1 MRDSPTTAGEARHAT
16 ESWRPP
22 KLTAAICT
30 WNRCESLR
38 KTLEGFT
45 QLRIPAD
52 TEWELLVVNNNSTD
66 GTDDVIRAFSDRLPI
81 RGVFEPTPGQSNA
94 RNRVV
99 AEANG
104 DYILWTDDD
113 VTVSPDW
120 LVAYAEAFKAR
131 PDGALFGGP
140 IEPAFDGTPPPWLT
154 QIYPVIAGVYAARD
168 FGQEPVEFR
177 APYDIPWGA
186 NYVTRAREQAR
197 HPYDPD
203 LGYRPGRLIS
213 WEETEVILAMLA
225 EGIRGWWVP
234 RASVRHH
241 IPRTRQTTKYLRNHF
256 YNRGR
261 YFALRRHQPY
271 RRLFF
276 GRPPWLL
283 KRAAAAELKYRVHRV
298 LSAPDVWVEHLI
310 TSSES
315 WGTLRDFTP
324 RGALE
329 DRPHGG
335 ASR

>member
-1 MRDSPTTAGEARHAT
+1 MQDRLTGSSDAKEPK
-16 ESWRPP
+16 ESRRAL

-38 KTLEGFT
+38 KTLEGFAR
-45 QLRIPAD
+45 LKVPPD

-66 GTDDVIRAFSDRLPI
+66 GTDDVIRAFTDRLPI
-81 RGVFEPTPGQSNA
+81 RGTFESRAGQSNA
-94 RNRVV
+94 RNRVMK
-99 AEANG
+99 EANG

-113 VTVSPDW
+113 VTVSADW
-120 LVAYAEAFKAR
+120 LVAYAEAFRER

-140 IEPAFDGTPPPWLT
+140 IEPSFDGTPPKWLT

-168 FGQEPVEFR
+168 FGHEPVQFT
-177 APYDIPWGA
+177 APNNIPWGA

-197 HPYDPD
+197 HPYNPE
-203 LGYRPGRLIS
+203 LGYRPGRAIS

-225 EGIRGWWVP
+225 EGIKGWWVP
-234 RASVRHH
+234 RAAVRHH
-241 IPRTRQTTKYLRNHF
+241 IPGARQTTKYLRNHF

-271 RRLFF
+271 RRLLF

-283 KRAAAAELKYRVHRV
+283 RQAAASELKYRLHRLV
-298 LSAPDVWVEHLI
+298 SSPDVWVEHLI

-315 WGTLRDFTP
+315 WGILRDYTP
-324 RGALE
+324 RGPNE
-329 DRPHGG
+329 DRPH
-335 ASR
+335 